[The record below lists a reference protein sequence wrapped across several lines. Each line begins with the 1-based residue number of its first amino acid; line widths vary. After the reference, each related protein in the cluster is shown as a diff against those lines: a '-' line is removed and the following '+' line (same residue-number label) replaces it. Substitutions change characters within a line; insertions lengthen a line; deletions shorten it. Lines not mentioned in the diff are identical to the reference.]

1 MDKNN
6 IVNKNLNRLGLK
18 IDEDILNDRMENDVD
33 FDNFLKEQGLDFKL
47 SGNMEKTPSIDSK
60 SNTPNSSVTSF
71 YQKPNS
77 LKRKRH
83 KNTRFG
89 CTECKNRRI
98 KCDCSL
104 KLLTGGI
111 YTCLNCLLKWK
122 RTQKVNNKKSKKKQ
136 KQQQETTSFTNIN
149 DPDSTNKYNVIC
161 SFSLYSFYEIKELK
175 KQIHEKE
182 LMQYEEMNS
191 LRLYPITEAYECV
204 NNDDEEQQKQQEE
217 EEIEEDPENVNVQK
231 VFKVTLIPHE
241 KIDIQPSLREIKPLL
256 QKRDQ
261 VDNKSVLSK
270 ICFSA
275 MNFVNEE
282 TASYYTCF
290 ALNTF
295 LAKLKKFYITDLK
308 GMDAVYGE
316 DRCETDIDN
325 DHMLSFACFR
335 ENRFLF
341 EKEIDFFTATS
352 TFQEKR
358 ILILRY
364 IKVYEELLK
373 IKLSLS
379 YKAISTLLNFIIAKK
394 ELVSPALILN
404 CHIGAYILK
413 NFELYSLV
421 TDKNA
426 MSRFIEHY
434 CSSFD
439 IAWNLVNI
447 KISSFVSE
455 NVSVTSSPDL
465 AIISPAELKNK
476 NEQEFFIN
484 KKKKNST
491 WDFIDKEFYSNYKI
505 KYDGDKIGFAVLN
518 KTMNNQSFLHMKSY
532 PLDFLKEVMKMLTEF
547 GDIFLF
553 SLPTDQIDS
562 ILKEDFKNLVL
573 FLEYAMKLS
582 VFVDYEK
589 ALPLQPNLV
598 SQINH
603 RLLSIMPKKLL
614 LISQNEYMH
623 KETLCKIL
631 IKHQIS
637 KDSFGKYSNKNVV
650 KDYNELGLIT
660 PVEKILYTFYFL
672 VDVALSNCFATNLYV
687 FDNGCYDFDEESEV
701 DKKVL
706 FFGNYSFRLITY
718 MQKRKFLMS
727 YYCCLNPFYQ
737 SKKEE
742 DVNLINKNS
751 SEMFLQQ
758 PCYISRQAYN
768 IKETPIANFL
778 TTRFTEDSYFSIDDK
793 KMIPLEL
800 VIGFESCYQKFQ
812 KYPYKGSNVLQNG
825 HYWDG
830 HFYLILKESYL
841 QYKENLKKLMKQ
853 YGKAID
859 FYFAAYKQNTLD
871 EVSSTFIKDLA
882 RHDINKAAL
891 KNVNGKYKYQETLIT
906 ENEID
911 DIETSL
917 QNLLIIYQYF
927 INMNILL
934 PLSEKTFQQL
944 GLKLKRRFE
953 DNTIDYSESKT
964 SDFSTSTEDKPLLN
978 NLFVYFPSNTLSD
991 DVLMEHK
998 KLKLSLLTG
1007 LFASD
1012 YDPIL
1017 NTTTEKYLL
1026 SYSNLDFDKN
1036 ENQEKWKDVKKE
1048 SSLDLFPNLDFVK
1061 MVRKD
1066 KMTLLFADGRDDD
1079 DDEDD

>member
-1 MDKNN
+1 
-6 IVNKNLNRLGLK
+6 
-18 IDEDILNDRMENDVD
+18 
-33 FDNFLKEQGLDFKL
+33 
-47 SGNMEKTPSIDSK
+47 
-60 SNTPNSSVTSF
+60 
-71 YQKPNS
+71 
-77 LKRKRH
+77 
-83 KNTRFG
+83 
-89 CTECKNRRI
+89 
-98 KCDCSL
+98 
-104 KLLTGGI
+104 
-111 YTCLNCLLKWK
+111 
-122 RTQKVNNKKSKKKQ
+122 
-136 KQQQETTSFTNIN
+136 
-149 DPDSTNKYNVIC
+149 
-161 SFSLYSFYEIKELK
+161 
-175 KQIHEKE
+175 
-182 LMQYEEMNS
+182 
-191 LRLYPITEAYECV
+191 
-204 NNDDEEQQKQQEE
+204 
-217 EEIEEDPENVNVQK
+217 
-231 VFKVTLIPHE
+231 
-241 KIDIQPSLREIKPLL
+241 
-256 QKRDQ
+256 
-261 VDNKSVLSK
+261 
-270 ICFSA
+270 
-275 MNFVNEE
+275 
-282 TASYYTCF
+282 
-290 ALNTF
+290 
-295 LAKLKKFYITDLK
+295 
-308 GMDAVYGE
+308 
-316 DRCETDIDN
+316 
-325 DHMLSFACFR
+325 MLSLSCFK
-335 ENRFLF
+335 ENRSLF
-341 EKEIDFFTATS
+341 EREIDFFSAAS
-352 TFQEKR
+352 TFEEKR

-394 ELVSPALILN
+394 ESVSPALILN

-434 CSSFD
+434 CFSID

-447 KISSFVSE
+447 KISSVVSE
-455 NVSVTSSPDL
+455 TVSVTSSPDL
-465 AIISPAELKNK
+465 AIISPAELQNK

-484 KKKKNST
+484 KKKNST
-491 WDFIDKEFYSNYKI
+491 WDFIDKEFCSNYKI

-518 KTMNNQSFLHMKSY
+518 KAMNNQSFLHMKSY

-573 FLEYAMKLS
+573 FSEYVMKLS

-631 IKHQIS
+631 IKNQIS

-660 PVEKILYTFYFL
+660 PVEKILYSFYFL

-706 FFGNYSFRLITY
+706 FFGNYSFRFITY

-727 YYCCLNPFYQ
+727 YYCCLNPFYE
-737 SKKEE
+737 SKEE
-742 DVNLINKNS
+742 DSSLMNRNS

-758 PCYISRQAYN
+758 PCYKSRQAYN

-778 TTRFTEDSYFSIDDK
+778 TTRFTKDSYFSIDDT

-800 VIGFESCYQKFQ
+800 VIGFENCYQKFQ

-841 QYKENLKKLMKQ
+841 QYKENLKILMKQ

-871 EVSSTFIKDLA
+871 EVSSSFIKDLI
-882 RHDINKAAL
+882 RHDINKVAL
-891 KNVNGKYKYQETLIT
+891 KNVGGKYKYQETFIT
-906 ENEID
+906 DNEIE

-934 PLSEKTFQQL
+934 PLSEETFQQL
-944 GLKLKRRFE
+944 GLELKRRFE
-953 DNTIDYSESKT
+953 ENTIDYSESKT
-964 SDFSTSTEDKPLLN
+964 SDFSTSTENKPSLD
-978 NLFVYFPSNTLSD
+978 NLFVYFPSKTLSD
-991 DVLMEHK
+991 NVLMEHK
-998 KLKLSLLTG
+998 KLKLSLFTG

-1026 SYSNLDFDKN
+1026 SNSNLDFNKN
-1036 ENQEKWKDVKKE
+1036 ENQEKWKDIKKE
-1048 SSLDLFPNLDFVK
+1048 SSLDLFPDLDFVK

-1066 KMTLLFADGRDDD
+1066 KMTLLFADGRDE
-1079 DDEDD
+1079 DEDD